1 MISFENMNSFQ
12 FWKPNIYATPSCWW
26 QFCISL
32 AGYGVSLPLM
42 WKQHLSQ
49 ILWLANCK
57 IKLPTVFLSRQL
69 FWLALE
75 QATYI
80 LNIDVLNVEKR
91 QNTNLCSPKAG
102 VTRQKVGAC
111 PTASDHCAS
120 DWLFAN
126 LRRKFAQ
133 VLHYYLMMWSC
144 LVEGQTFSFKVKSCH
159 FWNTLIQPS
168 SYKLRCCIY
177 TPLLPLWGLADAVLR
192 LILANVCKRINWNC
206 LINNIT

>member
-49 ILWLANCK
+49 SLWLANCK

-75 QATYI
+75 QGTYI

-91 QNTNLCSPKAG
+91 QNTNLYSPKAG
-102 VTRQKVGAC
+102 VTRQSRRL
-111 PTASDHCAS
+111 PHS
-120 DWLFAN
+120 
-126 LRRKFAQ
+126 LRSLCIRLIICKFMKEICTSPA
-133 VLHYYLMMWSC
+133 
-144 LVEGQTFSFKVKSCH
+144 
-159 FWNTLIQPS
+159 
-168 SYKLRCCIY
+168 
-177 TPLLPLWGLADAVLR
+177 LLPDHVVLSCWG
-192 LILANVCKRINWNC
+192 ANI
-206 LINNIT
+206 